1 MLSCFVPFS
10 LEVIYLSFLLTTTKD
25 FKFGC
30 SYLLESRVQGMFPN
44 FIYLSYIVVDGYL
57 KIFFDDIE
65 LSFLKCPL

>member
-30 SYLLESRVQGMFPN
+30 SYLLESRVQGMFSN

-57 KIFFDDIE
+57 ESFQVIE
-65 LSFLKCPL
+65 LYYIECPL